1 MAPLFDNNIPLNM
14 WIHLQLSALNEST
27 DIITLGISDEKT
39 VWSNHLENVFIFT
52 LDTRKAHTPK
62 WWHWHG
68 PCLEW
73 AALVINV
80 LDMGHDYST
89 VDILV
94 FVPQSH
100 VLTEMNLLQYV
111 QWYETSSWRGE
122 SRSNSWSRTRHQTAH
137 NYCTFL
143 SEREENHP
151 ILNQREAWCRQ
162 HGSTVCKMQAVVS
175 SLMKKTKQFDRQHI
189 CGFFTASNFSS
200 ERQKPFMLMKN
211 PNLNYSHHWL
221 PLYM

>member
-1 MAPLFDNNIPLNM
+1 M
-14 WIHLQLSALNEST
+14 HTRHKKST
-27 DIITLGISDEKT
+27 
-39 VWSNHLENVFIFT
+39 
-52 LDTRKAHTPK
+52 HTPK

-73 AALVINV
+73 ATLVINV
-80 LDMGHDYST
+80 LDTGRDYST

-122 SRSNSWSRTRHQTAH
+122 SLLNSWGRTRHQTAH
-137 NYCTFL
+137 NYCIFL
-143 SEREENHP
+143 SERAETQH
-151 ILNQREAWCRQ
+151 ILSQRVLIHCWSYNADLCLLKYKAGRQ
-162 HGSTVCKMQAVVS
+162 KNT
-175 SLMKKTKQFDRQHI
+175 QFDRQHI
-189 CGFFTASNFSS
+189 CGFFTASNPNSS
-200 ERQKPFMLMKN
+200 NFTGERQKHFMLVKG